1 MSERL
6 GVLKTYKLFIGGK
19 FPRTES
25 GRSMKVADGVG
36 GELAHVCRASRKDL
50 RAAVEAAHAA
60 QPGWASAGAFLRS
73 QILYRVAEMLEA
85 RAGEFEKALA
95 PFASGGSL
103 SPSDEVALSVDRLV
117 AFAGWCDKY
126 QQVLG
131 THNPVAGPYYNF
143 TVPEPMGVVGVIAPP
158 EPSLLGMV
166 SMLAPVI
173 CSGNAAVVLASMSN
187 PVPGA
192 VFGEV
197 CVSGDVPPGVV
208 NIITGDPV
216 ELVEHFATHREI
228 NAVHAAGIG
237 DEHRRTLRQ
246 GAAENLKRVCIRE
259 IDDWTGDVCES
270 PDWIESFVEFKT
282 IWHPSSA

>member
-1 MSERL
+1 MTERL
-6 GVLKTYKLFIGGK
+6 GVLKTYKLFIAGK

-36 GELAHVCRASRKDL
+36 GGEAHVCRASRKDL

-60 QPGWASAGAFLRS
+60 QPGWASAGSFLRS

-85 RAGEFEKALA
+85 RSGEFERSL
-95 PFASGGSL
+95 PPGASASSL
-103 SPSDEVALSVDRLV
+103 SPAEEVALSIDRLV

-143 TVPEPMGVVGVIAPP
+143 TVPEATGVVGVIAPP
-158 EPSLLGMV
+158 EPALLGLV
-166 SMLAPVI
+166 SLLAPVL
-173 CSGNAAVVLASMSN
+173 CSGNAAVVLASRTN

-192 VFGEV
+192 IFGEV
-197 CVSGDVPPGVV
+197 CTSGDVPPGVV
-208 NIITGDPV
+208 NILTGDPV
-216 ELVEHFATHREI
+216 ELFEHFATHREI
-228 NAVHAAGIG
+228 NALHAAGLT
-237 DEHRRTLRQ
+237 DEQSTTLRS

-259 IDDWTGDVCES
+259 TREWSGDVCES
-270 PDWIESFVEFKT
+270 PEWIEPFVEFKT

>member
-1 MSERL
+1 MTERL

-36 GELAHVCRASRKDL
+36 GGEAHVCRASRKDL
-50 RAAVEAAHAA
+50 RGAVEAAHAA
-60 QPGWASAGAFLRS
+60 QPGWASAGSFLRS

-85 RAGEFEKALA
+85 RSGEFERALA
-95 PFASGGSL
+95 PGASASSL
-103 SPSDEVALSVDRLV
+103 SPTDEVALSVDRLV
-117 AFAGWCDKY
+117 AFAGWCDKF

-131 THNPVAGPYYNF
+131 THNPVSGPYYNF
-143 TVPEPMGVVGVIAPP
+143 TVPEATGVVGVISPQSPALLGLV
-158 EPSLLGMV
+158 SLL
-166 SMLAPVI
+166 APTL

-192 VFGEV
+192 IFGEV

-208 NIITGDPV
+208 NILTGDPV

-228 NAVHAAGIG
+228 NALHAAGLS
-237 DEHRRTLRQ
+237 DEQHRTLRS
-246 GAAENLKRVCIRE
+246 GAAENLKRVCVRRTS
-259 IDDWTGDVCES
+259 DWSGAVCGS
-270 PDWIESFVEFKT
+270 PEWIEPFVEFKT

>member
-25 GRSMKVADGVG
+25 GRSMQASDGVG
-36 GELAHVCRASRKDL
+36 GEVAHVCRASRKDL

-60 QPGWASAGAFLRS
+60 QPGWAASGAFLRS

-85 RAGEFEKALA
+85 RSGEFERALA
-95 PFASGGSL
+95 AGES
-103 SPSDEVALSVDRLV
+103 SPSIAPAEEVALSVDRLV

-143 TVPEPMGVVGVIAPP
+143 TVPDPTGVVGVIAPQSP
-158 EPSLLGMV
+158 ALLGMV
-166 SMLAPVI
+166 SLLAPVI
-173 CSGNAAVVLASMSN
+173 CSGNAAVVLASGSN

-208 NIITGDPV
+208 NILTGDPV

-228 NAVHAAGIG
+228 NALHAAGVTA
-237 DEHRRTLRQ
+237 DQRRTLET
-246 GAAENLKRVCIRE
+246 GAAENLKRVRVLE
-259 IDDWTGDVCES
+259 APEWSDDVCES
-270 PDWIESFVEFKT
+270 PGWIEPFVDFKT